1 MRTLLNIFR
10 EKTANSWEGSW
21 NRVKNTWTDIVQ
33 NIANSDAVITG
44 INKFNNLLSVIN
56 KVTDKLGS
64 IGTIG
69 LGAGL
74 ITGIKNIGNFVQVY
88 KFKSVNCFEYAL
100 HA

>member
-1 MRTLLNIFR
+1 MAAEA

-44 INKFNNLLSVIN
+44 INKFNDLLSVIN

-69 LGAGL
+69 FGAGL
-74 ITGIKNIGNFVQVY
+74 ITGIKNIGKTY
-88 KFKSVNCFEYAL
+88 KCTVSTYNCCFEYAL